1 MIKTARYPFVLPLST
16 SEKPATHD
24 QFGLRYVHVPSS
36 SFPVRKAVSISL
48 ALMIVWLFGH
58 YFQLVPR
65 LASESNTR
73 ILSSES
79 QRFWGPYSPY
89 YSVEEYQPP
98 PNGCTIT
105 QVNIL
110 QRHGARYPTSGASK
124 QIRSSLQKLL
134 NASKYTDMRL
144 EFLRSYQW
152 HLGEADLVPF
162 GATQSF
168 QSGAEI
174 YHRYGHLVDDHTLP
188 FVRTSG
194 GDRVVK
200 SAVNWTAGFAYASG
214 ELYHPSV
221 SVIIPETETSNNT
234 LEDHMCPNS
243 QASEDE
249 ANVWRDMFSVSI
261 VHRLNTAA
269 IGAEILSE
277 DIPGL
282 MSLCAFETVF
292 EEEESPF
299 CDLFSLKEF
308 QAYSYYQDLLKYH
321 KTGYGNP
328 LGRVQGVGYVNEL
341 LARLKGR
348 PVEDHTQTNSTLD
361 SSPITFPLNR
371 KVYADFSHDNEMVA
385 IYGAL
390 GLFPQM
396 RPPNPTKADPH
407 WTWVVSRLVP
417 FSGRMVTE
425 KMQCFEAGIPGDFVR
440 ILINDA
446 IQPLDFCGAG
456 DGLCRLEAF
465 VESQIYARRN
475 GSGDFEKCFSRIDCD
490 PLAGG

>member
-1 MIKTARYPFVLPLST
+1 MDKNTGYPLVLPLS
-16 SEKPATHD
+16 SSGKPQAVAYD
-24 QFGLRYVHVPSS
+24 DSGLKYHRVPSPS

-48 ALMIVWLFGH
+48 ALLMVLLFGH
-58 YFQLVPR
+58 HVQLVPR
-65 LASESNTR
+65 LASGSKSH
-73 ILSSES
+73 IFSSES

-98 PNGCTIT
+98 PDGCSIT

-124 QIRSSLQKLL
+124 EIQASLQKLL
-134 NASKYTDMRL
+134 NASKYTDMKL

-174 YHRYGHLVDDHTLP
+174 YHRYGHLVDDHMLP
-188 FVRTSG
+188 FVRASG

-200 SAVNWTAGFAYASG
+200 SAVNWTAGFADASG
-214 ELYHPSV
+214 QLYHPSI
-221 SVIIPETETSNNT
+221 SVIIPETEMSNNT

-243 QASEDE
+243 RASQDE
-249 ANVWRDMFSVSI
+249 AKIWRDMFSVSI

-269 IGAEILSE
+269 VGADILSE

-292 EEEESPF
+292 EEKESQF

-308 QAYSYYQDLLKYH
+308 QAYDYYQDLLKYY

-341 LARLKGR
+341 LARLRGR
-348 PVEDHTQTNSTLD
+348 PVEDRTQTNSTLD

-371 KVYADFSHDNEMVA
+371 TVYADFSHDNQMVA
-385 IYGAL
+385 IYSAL
-390 GLFPQM
+390 GLFPQT
-396 RPPNPTKADPH
+396 RPPNPTRADPRR
-407 WTWVVSRLVP
+407 TWVVSRLVP
-417 FSGRMVTE
+417 FSGRMITE
-425 KMQCFEAGIPGDFVR
+425 KVQCSKAGIPGDFIR

-446 IQPLDFCGAG
+446 IQPLAFCGAG
-456 DGLCRLEAF
+456 DGLCGLEAF

-475 GSGDFEKCFSRIDCD
+475 GAGDFEKCF
-490 PLAGG
+490 PE

>member
-1 MIKTARYPFVLPLST
+1 MLKTAGYSFILPL
-16 SEKPATHD
+16 
-24 QFGLRYVHVPSS
+24 YVHVPSS
-36 SFPVRKAVSISL
+36 SIPVRKAVSISL

-58 YFQLVPR
+58 YFQLH
-65 LASESNTR
+65 SNSR

-105 QVNIL
+105 QASTLL

-124 QIRSSLQKLL
+124 EIRSGLQKL
-134 NASKYTDMRL
+134 L

-174 YHRYGHLVDDHTLP
+174 YHRYGHLVHDHTLP

-221 SVIIPETETSNNT
+221 SVIIPEIETSNNT

-243 QASEDE
+243 RASEDE

-292 EEEESPF
+292 EEKESPF

-308 QAYSYYQDLLKYH
+308 QAYNYYHDLLKYH

-348 PVEDHTQTNSTLD
+348 PVEDRTQTNSTLD

-371 KVYADFSHDNEMVA
+371 TVYADFSHDNEMVA

-425 KMQCFEAGIPGDFVR
+425 KMQCFEAGIPGDFIR
-440 ILINDA
+440 ILVNDA
-446 IQPLDFCGAG
+446 IQPLAFCGAG
-456 DGLCRLEAF
+456 DGLYC
-465 VESQIYARRN
+465 N
-475 GSGDFEKCFSRIDCD
+475 GAGDFEKCF
-490 PLAGG
+490 LE

>member
-1 MIKTARYPFVLPLST
+1 MVKTARYPLVLPLS
-16 SEKPATHD
+16 SSKKPAAYDDSGPT
-24 QFGLRYVHVPSS
+24 YYNAPSS
-36 SFPVRKAVSISL
+36 SLPVRKGVSISL
-48 ALMIVWLFGH
+48 ALLIVLLFGH
-58 YFQLVPR
+58 FQLGPQ
-65 LASESNTR
+65 LALESNNH
-73 ILSSES
+73 IFSSES

-89 YSVEEYQPP
+89 YSVEDYQPP
-98 PNGCTIT
+98 PNGCSVI

-124 QIRSSLQKLL
+124 EIQTSLQKLL
-134 NASKYTDMRL
+134 NASKYTDTKL
-144 EFLRSYQW
+144 GFLRSYQW

-188 FVRTSG
+188 FVRASG

-200 SAVNWTAGFAYASG
+200 SAVNWTAGFSDASG
-214 ELYHPSV
+214 QLYHPSV
-221 SVIIPETETSNNT
+221 SVIIPETEMSNNT

-243 QASEDE
+243 QASQDA
-249 ANVWRDMFSVSI
+249 ANVWRDIFSVSV

-269 IGAEILSE
+269 VGAEILGE

-292 EEEESPF
+292 EEKESQF

-308 QAYSYYQDLLKYH
+308 QAYDYYHDLLKYY

-341 LARLKGR
+341 LARLRGR
-348 PVEDHTQTNSTLD
+348 PVEDRTQTNSTLD

-371 KVYADFSHDNEMVA
+371 TVYADFSHDNQMVA

-390 GLFPQM
+390 GLLPQTC
-396 RPPNPTKADPH
+396 PPNPTKTDPR

-417 FSGRMVTE
+417 FSGRMITE
-425 KMQCFEAGIPGDFVR
+425 KVQCFEAGIPRDFIR

-446 IQPLDFCGAG
+446 IQPLAFCGAG
-456 DGLCRLEAF
+456 DGLCGLEAF
-465 VESQIYARRN
+465 VESQVYARRN
-475 GSGDFEKCFSRIDCD
+475 GAGDFEKCF
-490 PLAGG
+490 PE

>member
-1 MIKTARYPFVLPLST
+1 MVKHTGYPLVLPFPS
-16 SEKPATHD
+16 SSGKSGPAAYD
-24 QFGLRYVHVPSS
+24 DSGLKYHRVPSS
-36 SFPVRKAVSISL
+36 SFPVRKALSIL
-48 ALMIVWLFGH
+48 LVLLIVLLFGH

-65 LASESNTR
+65 LASESNSRTS
-73 ILSSES
+73 ILSGKS

-89 YSVEEYQPP
+89 YPIEEYQPP
-98 PNGCTIT
+98 PNGCSIT

-124 QIRSSLQKLL
+124 EIQASLQKLL

-174 YHRYGHLVDDHTLP
+174 YHRYGHLVDDHMLP
-188 FVRTSG
+188 FVRASG
-194 GDRVVK
+194 GDRVVN
-200 SAVNWTAGFAYASG
+200 SAVNWTAGFADASG
-214 ELYHPSV
+214 QLYHPSV

-243 QASEDE
+243 RASQDE
-249 ANVWRDMFSVSI
+249 ANSWRDMFSVPI

-269 IGAEILSE
+269 VGADILSE

-292 EEEESPF
+292 EEKESEF

-308 QAYSYYQDLLKYH
+308 QAYEYYQDLLKYY

-341 LARLKGR
+341 LARLRGR
-348 PVEDHTQTNSTLD
+348 PVEDRTQTNSTLD
-361 SSPITFPLNR
+361 SSPVTFPLNR
-371 KVYADFSHDNEMVA
+371 TVYADFSHDNQMAA
-385 IYGAL
+385 IYSAL

-396 RPPNPTKADPH
+396 RPPNPTRADPR

-417 FSGRMVTE
+417 FSGRMITE
-425 KMQCFEAGIPGDFVR
+425 KVQCSEAGIPGDFIR

-446 IQPLDFCGAG
+446 IQPLAFCGAG
-456 DGLCRLEAF
+456 DGLCGLEAF

-475 GSGDFEKCFSRIDCD
+475 GAGDFEKCF
-490 PLAGG
+490 PE

>member
-1 MIKTARYPFVLPLST
+1 MVKTTGYPLVLPLS
-16 SEKPATHD
+16 SSGKPVAYD
-24 QFGLRYVHVPSS
+24 DSRSKYYRLLSS

-48 ALMIVWLFGH
+48 AFSIVLLYAHFFHLG
-58 YFQLVPR
+58 PR
-65 LASESNTR
+65 FSSESNYHIR
-73 ILSSES
+73 SGES

-89 YSVEEYQPP
+89 SPVEEYQPP
-98 PNGCTIT
+98 PDGCSVT

-110 QRHGARYPTSGASK
+110 QRHGARYPTSGTSK
-124 QIRSSLQKLL
+124 EIQESLQKLL
-134 NASKYTDMRL
+134 NASKYIDVKL
-144 EFLRSYQW
+144 QFLRSYKW

-174 YHRYGHLVDDHTLP
+174 YHRYGHLVDHHTLP
-188 FVRTSG
+188 FVRASG

-200 SAVNWTAGFAYASG
+200 SAANWTAGFADAS
-214 ELYHPSV
+214 EQLYHPSV

-243 QASEDE
+243 QESHDE
-249 ANVWRDMFSVSI
+249 ANVWRDIFSVPI

-269 IGAEILSE
+269 VGAGILSE

-292 EEEESPF
+292 EEKESQF
-299 CDLFSLKEF
+299 CDIFSLKEF
-308 QAYSYYQDLLKYH
+308 QSYDYYHYLLKYY

-341 LARLKGR
+341 LARLSGR
-348 PVEDHTQTNSTLD
+348 PVEDRTQTNSTLD

-371 KVYADFSHDNEMVA
+371 TVYADFSHDNQMVA

-390 GLFPQM
+390 GLFPQTY
-396 RPPNPTKADPH
+396 PPNPTNADPR
-407 WTWVVSRLVP
+407 WAWVVSRLVP
-417 FSGRMVTE
+417 FSGRMITE
-425 KMQCFEAGIPGDFVR
+425 KVQCFEAGIPGDFIR

-446 IQPLDFCGAG
+446 IQPLEFCGAG
-456 DGLCRLEAF
+456 DGLCRLDAF
-465 VESQIYARRN
+465 VESQVYARRN
-475 GSGDFEKCFSRIDCD
+475 GAGDFEKCF
-490 PLAGG
+490 PE

>member
-1 MIKTARYPFVLPLST
+1 MVKTAGYPLVLPFS
-16 SEKPATHD
+16 SISGKPGPAAYD
-24 QFGLRYVHVPSS
+24 DSGLKYYRIPSS
-36 SFPVRKAVSISL
+36 SFPIRNVLSILL
-48 ALMIVWLFGH
+48 ALLVVLLFGH
-58 YFQLVPR
+58 HFQLFPR
-65 LASESNTR
+65 LASESNSCTG
-73 ILSSES
+73 ILSSDS

-98 PNGCTIT
+98 PNGCSIT

-124 QIRSSLQKLL
+124 EIQASLQKLL
-134 NASKYTDMRL
+134 NASKYTDMKL

-174 YHRYGHLVDDHTLP
+174 YHRYGHLVDDHMLP
-188 FVRTSG
+188 FVRASG
-194 GDRVVK
+194 GNRVVK
-200 SAVNWTAGFAYASG
+200 SAVNWTAGFADASG
-214 ELYHPSV
+214 QLYHPSV

-234 LEDHMCPNS
+234 LEDDMCPNS
-243 QASEDE
+243 RASQDE
-249 ANVWRDMFSVSI
+249 ANIWRDMFSASI

-269 IGAEILSE
+269 VGAEILSE
-277 DIPGL
+277 DIPEL

-292 EEEESPF
+292 EEKESQF
-299 CDLFSLKEF
+299 CDLFSPKEF
-308 QAYSYYQDLLKYH
+308 QAYEYYQDLLKYY

-341 LARLKGR
+341 LARLRGR
-348 PVEDHTQTNSTLD
+348 PVEDRTQTNSTLD

-371 KVYADFSHDNEMVA
+371 TVYADFSHDNQMVA

-396 RPPNPTKADPH
+396 RPPNPTRADPR

-417 FSGRMVTE
+417 FSGRMITE
-425 KMQCFEAGIPGDFVR
+425 KVQCFEAGIPGDYIR

-446 IQPLDFCGAG
+446 IQPLAFCGAG

-475 GSGDFEKCFSRIDCD
+475 GAGDFEKCFQNR
-490 PLAGG
+490 L